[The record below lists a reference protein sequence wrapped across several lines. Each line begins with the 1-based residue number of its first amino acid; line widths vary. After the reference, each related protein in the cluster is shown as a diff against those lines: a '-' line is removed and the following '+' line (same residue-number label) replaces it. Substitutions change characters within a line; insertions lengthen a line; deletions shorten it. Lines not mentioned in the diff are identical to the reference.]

1 MASQL
6 PLQLVQPLRY
16 SSSTFLVHRGVGDVV
31 ASVETLAYQRVF
43 SLAYVQGAPKS
54 GKTHIGV
61 YLVGHLQEKG
71 KAARMISREEMA
83 AWYSSG
89 FDNQPL
95 QQGETIVIDDGDIFL
110 EEISLRSQSGIFMD
124 LTEQLRQVDGTL
136 VILGSLAPEKIAATK
151 QIKSRLDSGLHL
163 VLEGPAEE
171 DLDALLNHIAKQRG
185 LQLSES
191 KRSYLLRRVVRTIPA
206 LVECV
211 DKVEDTGDVSAPR
224 TSFNVL
230 ADAVS
235 QESTNLSLFDRK
247 TA

>member
-1 MASQL
+1 M
-6 PLQLVQPLRY
+6 VQPLRY
-16 SSSTFLVHRGVGDVV
+16 ASNTFIVHRGVRNVV
-31 ASVETLAYQRVF
+31 ASIETLAYQRVF

-61 YLVGHLQEKG
+61 YLVGHLQEREKP
-71 KAARMISREEMA
+71 ARMVSREDMA

-89 FDNQPL
+89 FDGQPL
-95 QQGETIVIDDGDIFL
+95 KQGETIVVDDGDIFL

-124 LTEQLRQVDGTL
+124 LTEQLMRVDGTL
-136 VILGSLAPEKIAATK
+136 VILGALSPEKIASTK

-163 VLEGPAEE
+163 VLEGPAED
-171 DLDALLNHIAKQRG
+171 DLDALLNHISKQRG

-191 KRSYLLRRVVRTIPA
+191 KRNYLLRRVGRTIPA

-211 DKVEDTGDVSAPR
+211 DKVEDTSDFSAPR

-235 QESTNLSLFDRK
+235 QESTNLPLFERK